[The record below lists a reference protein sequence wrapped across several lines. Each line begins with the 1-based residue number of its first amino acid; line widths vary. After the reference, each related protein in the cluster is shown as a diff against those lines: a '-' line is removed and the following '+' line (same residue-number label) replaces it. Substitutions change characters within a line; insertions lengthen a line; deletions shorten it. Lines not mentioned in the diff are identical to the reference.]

1 MLTYALL
8 GTSRHL
14 SLGIYAII
22 SLMTKDVIDKLE
34 GKLYPTN
41 DEILPFNSSLLNS
54 STLINPNYLSNDV
67 MQAKVMIGMALS
79 FFSGVIQVNFFKIF
93 KPKKHIKNI

>member
-41 DEILPFNSSLLNS
+41 DEILPYNSSVLNSS

-79 FFSGVIQVNFFKIF
+79 FFSGVIQVNFFLILF
-93 KPKKHIKNI
+93 